1 VKRVLVLNGPNL
13 DQLGS
18 RQPEIYGTTTLADI
32 EESLTAQAEGL
43 GLEVTFAQSAVV
55 DDLVAAIEKHRPDGI
70 IINPAAFTHFSHE
83 LADALRD
90 AAVPVVE
97 VHLSNIHAREQYRRL
112 SVVSPVARGV
122 ICGLGAA
129 GYGYALDAL
138 ARMLSAS

>member
-13 DQLGS
+13 DKLGT

-32 EESLTAQAEGL
+32 EASLRTQAAAL
-43 GLEVTFAQSAVV
+43 GLEVAFAQSSVV
-55 DDLVAAIEKHRPDGI
+55 EDLVAAIEKEQPDGI

-97 VHLSNIHAREQYRRL
+97 VHLSNIHAREQFRRL
-112 SVVSPVARGV
+112 SVVSPVARAV
-122 ICGLGAA
+122 VCGFGAA

>member
-1 VKRVLVLNGPNL
+1 MKRVLILNGPNL
-13 DQLGS
+13 DRLGT
-18 RQPEIYGTTTLADI
+18 RQPEVYGTTTLQDI
-32 EESLTAQAEGL
+32 EEALGKQAATLSLDVSFVQS
-43 GLEVTFAQSAVV
+43 SAVE
-55 DDLVAAIEKHRPDGI
+55 DLLAAISSQEPDGI

-97 VHLSNIHAREQYRRL
+97 VHLSNIHAREQFRRL
-112 SVVSPVARGV
+112 SVISPVARGV
-122 ICGLGAA
+122 VCGLGPA

>member
-13 DQLGS
+13 DKLGT

-32 EESLTAQAEGL
+32 ELTLTAQAAGL
-43 GLEVTFAQSAVV
+43 GFAVAFAQSSLV
-55 DDLVAAIEKHRPDGI
+55 DELIAAIEKERPDGI
-70 IINPAAFTHFSHE
+70 IINPAAFTHFSHD
-83 LADALRD
+83 LADALAD
-90 AAVPVVE
+90 AAVPVIE
-97 VHLSNIHAREQYRRL
+97 VHLSNIHAREQFRRL

-122 ICGLGAA
+122 VCGFGAA